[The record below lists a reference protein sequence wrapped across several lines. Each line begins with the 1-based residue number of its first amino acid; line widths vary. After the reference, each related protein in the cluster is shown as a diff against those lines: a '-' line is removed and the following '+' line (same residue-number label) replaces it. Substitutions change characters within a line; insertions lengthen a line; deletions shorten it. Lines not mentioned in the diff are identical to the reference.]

1 MKSPKTKT
9 YLLRICAG
17 MIILAGALWLSG
29 MPQQVLAS
37 RGTELQNRI
46 NQLEKRIAANREQA
60 EEFEHRAETLEA
72 EVARIN
78 RQIDQLNAQ
87 IELTTAKLDEINLKL
102 AETRIE
108 LERQKGIL
116 REALRESYIAGDVR
130 TLELL
135 VNSEDFSDFFD
146 QSEYLDRIRSTI
158 QDSAAIVAKLEK
170 QLEEQQAEQTRL
182 LGEQRDQK
190 NSREAVRRD
199 KNQLLK
205 KTRGQEARYRSIVS
219 EIEKLKRQAEAELDN
234 YILSL
239 MASGV
244 SLGPVS
250 KGQVIGGVGN
260 SGYSSGPH
268 LHFAI
273 HLGSSPQNPESVMRR
288 FGWAWPVPARPNKT
302 QGYHGGH
309 PAIDIGT
316 QGVYG
321 VPIVATGDGEL
332 IHKGCITYSNPRFNN
347 YGVIIKHAGGYTSR
361 YIHMNPPAGAQ
372 YNACRANTY

>member
-1 MKSPKTKT
+1 M
-9 YLLRICAG
+9 LV
-17 MIILAGALWLSG
+17 LAGALWLSG
-29 MPQQVLAS
+29 TPQQALAS

-46 NQLEKRIAANREQA
+46 NQLEKRIEANKAQA
-60 EEFEHRAETLEA
+60 EEFEGRAETLEA

-78 RQIDQLNAQ
+78 GQISRLNAR
-87 IELTTAKLDEINLKL
+87 IRLTTAKLDKINFQLD
-102 AETRIE
+102 ETRTE
-108 LERQKGIL
+108 LERQKAIL

-158 QDSAAIVAKLEK
+158 QDSATQVAKLEK
-170 QLEEQQAEQTRL
+170 QLEDQQLEQKQL
-182 LGEQRDQK
+182 LSEQRDHK
-190 NSREAVRRD
+190 KDREAVRHD

-205 KTRGQEARYRSIVS
+205 QTRGQEARYRAIVS
-219 EIEKLKRQAEAELDN
+219 KIERLKQQAEAELDR

-239 MASGV
+239 IASGV

-260 SGYSSGPH
+260 TGYSSGPH

-273 HLGSSPQNPESVMRR
+273 HLGNTPQNPESVMNRL
-288 FGWAWPVPARPNKT
+288 GWAWPVPSHPYKT
-302 QGYHGGH
+302 QGFHAGH

-321 VPIVATGDGEL
+321 VPIVATADGEI
-332 IHKGCITYSNPRFNN
+332 IHRGCLFYSDSRFNN
-347 YGVIIKHAGGYTSR
+347 YAVVIKHAGGYTSR
-361 YIHMNPPAGAQ
+361 YIHMNPPAGAA